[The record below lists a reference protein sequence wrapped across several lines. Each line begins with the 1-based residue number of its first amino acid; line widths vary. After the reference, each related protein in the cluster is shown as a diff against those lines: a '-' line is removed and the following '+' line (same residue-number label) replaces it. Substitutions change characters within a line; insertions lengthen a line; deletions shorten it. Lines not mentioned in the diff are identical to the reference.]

1 VRRADLVGAVVLFV
15 FGAWF
20 ALTAALRYPYWGAN
34 GPGSGF
40 FPVWLGSA
48 MAALAVVLFVHAC
61 RSREPGAESWLP
73 GGRGLRRLLSVVALT
88 AVFIALL
95 KVVGMIAGTAL
106 FLIVLL
112 RFIERHSWR
121 VSLAVA
127 LAAATVN
134 WLVFTYW
141 LQVPF
146 PVGVFGL

>member
-1 VRRADLVGAVVLFV
+1 VRRADLVGAVILFV

-48 MAALAVVLFVHAC
+48 MAVLAVVLFVHAR
-61 RSREPGAESWLP
+61 RSPEPATAWLP
-73 GGRGLRRLLSVVALT
+73 RGHRGRRLLGVLALT
-88 AVFIALL
+88 AIFIALL
-95 KVVGMIAGTAL
+95 KIVGMIAGTAL
-106 FLIVLL
+106 FLVALL
-112 RFIERHSWR
+112 RFIEGHSWR
-121 VSLAVA
+121 VSVAVA
-127 LAAATVN
+127 VAVAVVN

-146 PVGVFGL
+146 PVGVFGI